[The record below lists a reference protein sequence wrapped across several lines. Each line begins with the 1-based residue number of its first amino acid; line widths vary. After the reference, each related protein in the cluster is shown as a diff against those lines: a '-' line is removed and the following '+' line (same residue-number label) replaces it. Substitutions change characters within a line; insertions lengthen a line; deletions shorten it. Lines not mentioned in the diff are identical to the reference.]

1 MVLTKGSPSTLV
13 IRLLLAVLAIMLG
26 HVSLTRSI
34 ATVLHDN
41 AIERAH
47 RLAPENA
54 RIAGVLSA
62 VLSTDQKASRNQRAR
77 ADEIAR
83 EALRRDPTVVAAVA
97 TLGLNAQLRGD
108 TTAARRLFAYSG
120 KLSRRDLRTQLWAI
134 EDAVARSDIPGVLYQ
149 YDVALRTQKIGGSLL
164 FPILASA
171 LTNPEIRT
179 ALIKTMVRGA
189 PWGKDFSIYAAAAS
203 ASPKS
208 VAQLLTGMRRAGLMV
223 PEAAQARVV
232 DALLATNDI
241 NGAWAYYA
249 SFRRGVSR
257 DASRDPHFTAQQTT
271 PTQFDW
277 VAIDNPDATSSVQP
291 SPAGGRFDF
300 TASTSTNGPMLRQ
313 VELLPAGDYVLEGMM
328 TGIEGTEAALPYWS
342 LTCRDGKELGR
353 ATIPANGRFAAT
365 IRVDSDCPLQVLT
378 LMARA
383 SDQSSSIAGQ
393 VTQARLR
400 PVARG
405 R

>member
-1 MVLTKGSPSTLV
+1 M
-13 IRLLLAVLAIMLG
+13 LAVLAIMLG
-26 HVSLTRSI
+26 YVSLTRSI
-34 ATVLHDN
+34 ATTLHDN
-41 AIERAH
+41 AVERAH
-47 RLAPENA
+47 RLAPGNA

-62 VLSTDQKASRNQRAR
+62 VLSTDQKANRNQRAR
-77 ADEIAR
+77 ADDIAR
-83 EALRRDPTVVAAVA
+83 AALRHDPTVVAAVA

-108 TTAARRLFAYSG
+108 TATARRLFAYSS

-134 EDAVARSDIPGVLYQ
+134 EDAVSRNDIPGALYQ

-171 LTNPEIRT
+171 LTDPKVRT

-189 PWGKDFSIYAAAAS
+189 PWGNDFSIYAAAAS
-203 ASPKS
+203 TSPKS
-208 VAQLLTGMRRAGLMV
+208 VAQLLTGMQRARLTV
-223 PEAAQARVV
+223 PDAAQARVV
-232 DALLATNDI
+232 DALLATNDTD
-241 NGAWAYYA
+241 GAWAYYA
-249 SFRRGVSR
+249 SLRPGVTR
-257 DASRDPHFTAQQTT
+257 DASRDPRFTARQTT

-277 VAIDNPDATSSVQP
+277 IAIDNPDATSSVQA

-300 TASTSTNGPMLRQ
+300 TASTSTNGPMLKQ

-328 TGIEGTEAALPYWS
+328 TGIEGVEAALPYWS

-353 ATIPANGRFAAT
+353 ATIPANGRFAAN
-365 IRVDSDCPLQVLT
+365 IHVGSDCPLQVLT
-378 LMARA
+378 LVARA

-393 VTQARLR
+393 VTQVRLR
-400 PVARG
+400 QVVGG